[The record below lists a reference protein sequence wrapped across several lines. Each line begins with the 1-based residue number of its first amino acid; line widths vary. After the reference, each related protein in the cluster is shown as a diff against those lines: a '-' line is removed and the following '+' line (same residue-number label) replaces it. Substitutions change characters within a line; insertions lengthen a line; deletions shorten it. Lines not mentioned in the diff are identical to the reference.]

1 MIILSAR
8 TKTKVGTNTCSL
20 LCKISKHQNIV
31 GIVYFFPP
39 SKTLRTQFDI
49 ERWLKINKSSKRIVC
64 CIDNFWKTPRM
75 KTEKTFNIGKIS
87 KTKGNIHLKKSQAS
101 DLNYLGVRRLF
112 PQYRLGIK
120 NFTPIPF
127 YWNIKRSLMRNFH
140 QIIQRQSVPV

>member
-87 KTKGNIHLKKSQAS
+87 KTKGNVHLKKSQAS

-112 PQYRLGIK
+112 PQYRLGI
-120 NFTPIPF
+120 NFSPPF
-127 YWNIKRSLMRNFH
+127 HLTGTLNVASSCNFH
-140 QIIQRQSVPV
+140 QIIQRQSVPE